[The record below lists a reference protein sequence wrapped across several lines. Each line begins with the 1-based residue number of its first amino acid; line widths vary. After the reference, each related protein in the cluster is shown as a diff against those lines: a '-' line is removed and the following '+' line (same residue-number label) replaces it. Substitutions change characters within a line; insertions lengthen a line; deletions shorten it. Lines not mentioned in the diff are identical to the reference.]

1 MGLGRMEVTPQL
13 AKHSPAESR
22 PPSRRA
28 GLSLLLIVLLA
39 LAGCAKHYVNE
50 PLDALDLKTGYR
62 YLNQPPKKSENML
75 LIVAFSG
82 GGTRSSSL
90 GYGVLQ
96 ELARTEVVI
105 DGTKRRL
112 LDEVDV
118 ISSVSGGSF
127 TAAYYGLFG
136 DRIFEDFEDKFLKVK
151 VQSKLTRKMFNPFVW
166 PKLWSRNY
174 NRNDMAVDL
183 YNKLIFEDKT
193 FADLADRKEGPFI
206 IINASDMAIGT
217 RWEFTQDQFD
227 LICSDLSKFP
237 IARAVMASSAVPGA
251 FGTILLNNQ
260 SKACGNKTAAWVTDF
275 FSNPDATF
283 RMRNSAGEAKTYAD
297 PKRHYIHLVDGGIT
311 DNIGIRSIL
320 DMALRQQVVQN
331 NILLERAAMM
341 ERVVVVVVDAH
352 VEKESKLGQKR
363 KVGLFQLIFSS
374 ATVPM
379 NRYSYESLELFQE
392 TLTRML
398 TRRKKERAEQAK
410 RTGGEPRPLELY
422 PIYLDFNNLPKKE
435 DSDFFKTM
443 PTAIQLKKP
452 SDVNRLATM
461 AADALGRSTEYQRL
475 LKDLG
480 ATVKPRPEPK
490 TEEPEN

>member
-1 MGLGRMEVTPQL
+1 MTKKRVLELNTDQSLITIVL
-13 AKHSPAESR
+13 
-22 PPSRRA
+22 SRRA
-28 GLSLLLIVLLA
+28 GLSLLLIALLA

-96 ELARTEVVI
+96 ELARAEVVI

-151 VQSKLTRKMFNPFVW
+151 AQSKLTGKMFNPFVW
-166 PKLWSRNY
+166 PKLWSRKY
-174 NRNDMAVDL
+174 NRDDMAVDL

-193 FADLADRKEGPFI
+193 FADLADRKDRPFI
-206 IINASDMAIGT
+206 IINATDMAIGT

-237 IARAVMASSAVPGA
+237 VARAVMASSAVPGA
-251 FGTILLNNQ
+251 FGTIRLNNQ
-260 SKACGNKTAAWVTDF
+260 SKMCGNKTPEWVEDF
-275 FSNPDATF
+275 LLDPDATF
-283 RMRNSAGEAKTYAD
+283 RMKNDANEAKTYTN
-297 PKRHYIHLVDGGIT
+297 PKRKYIHLVDGGIT

-320 DMALRQQVVQN
+320 DMALKQKVVQN
-331 NILLERAAMM
+331 STLLERIAKV
-341 ERVVVVVVDAH
+341 ERVVIVVVDAH
-352 VEKESKLGQKR
+352 VDKDSKLGLNQR
-363 KVGLFQLIFSS
+363 VGLFKLIFSS

-392 TLTRML
+392 TLARGGEK
-398 TRRKKERAEQAK
+398 RRKERAEQAK
-410 RTGGEPRPLELY
+410 RTGGEPRPYEIY
-422 PIYLDFNNLPKKE
+422 PIYLEFNNLPNKE

-443 PTAIQLKKP
+443 PTAIQLKHP
-452 SDVNRLATM
+452 EDVKRLANI
-461 AADALGRSTEYQRL
+461 AADALGRSTEYRRL
-475 LKDLG
+475 LKDLN
-480 ATVKPRPEPK
+480 ATVKPRPEPEA
-490 TEEPEN
+490 EEAKD